1 MWPKTPIGGSLPYIT
16 SADFDWK
23 WQVGS
28 IAMWDKDNYISA
40 HRVIPGKYKENRRA
54 ARTTV
59 FGERPYFDRNS
70 EGREGREEREERLP
84 KARGKQFVE
93 IKEGNLSMVPQMRSR
108 KQ

>member
-1 MWPKTPIGGSLPYIT
+1 
-16 SADFDWK
+16 
-23 WQVGS
+23 
-28 IAMWDKDNYISA
+28 MWDKDNHISA
-40 HRVIPGKYKENRRA
+40 HRVIPGKYKENRRG

-59 FGERPYFDRNS
+59 FGERPCFDRNS
-70 EGREGREEREERLP
+70 EGREGREERLP